1 MKLYRYSEREP
12 KLPAVPDA
20 FNFCIPCGI
29 GDASWLYSKLCHL
42 TQLTG
47 REVYLS
53 MPDAEPQRGHQ
64 LVELLPKVKW
74 AGYEPGWRNEDVFKH
89 ALPATATLDDLK
101 TGEWMALEVNRWL
114 EQGNR
119 LEEFWPWLPTEFHY
133 TIPYTF
139 ASHGESG
146 LRAQELLWNSTTDVM
161 PLGIYVS
168 NRGKERHPDWALWTA
183 EQWVETITGIQRLL
197 QRKAPVVFFGAEY
210 DRDKTSDVAAR
221 CAAAGIEIILAL
233 GEPLAVTLALMEQC
247 FAVVS
252 YPSGIGIL
260 ANVVGV
266 PALMLLPKCL
276 AGMDGT
282 YADPKDIAS
291 GRYRTLVDSTPEEAV
306 AWFREWVESRTR

>member
-12 KLPAVPDA
+12 KLPAVPEA

-29 GDASWLYSKLCHL
+29 GDASWIYSKLCHL

-64 LVELLPKVKW
+64 LVELLPNVKW

-89 ALPATATLDDLK
+89 ALPATATLADLK

-133 TIPYTF
+133 GIP
-139 ASHGESG
+139 ASDEDAQ
-146 LRAQELLWNSTTDVM
+146 RAAHLMPAGSEV

-168 NRGKERHPDWALWTA
+168 NRDKERYPDWALWTA
-183 EQWVETITGIQRLL
+183 DQWVEVVTGMQQQL
-197 QRKAPVVFFGAEY
+197 QRAAPVVFFGAPY
-210 DRDKTSDVAAR
+210 DRDKTSEVAGL
-221 CAAAGIEIILAL
+221 CAAAGVKVRLFL
-233 GEPLAVTLALMEQC
+233 GERLNVTLLLMQC
-247 FAVVS
+247 CRAIVS
-252 YPSGIGIL
+252 YPSGVGIM
-260 ANVVGV
+260 ANVLEV

-291 GRYRTLVDSTPEEAV
+291 GRYQTLVDGTPAEALT
-306 AWFREWVESRTR
+306 WFKEVLEAL